1 MRRKNSRSVLTNK
14 NFMIYARYRINGT
27 RAKNNNFT
35 TTWQRELCAG
45 EKKKKKTRQKHARG
59 CIAII
64 CRHVETVH
72 SLRVIKGRWSKSK
85 FYASSLPLPPPP
97 APPPRTEKEE
107 GKKKKTK
114 IEYPVSR
121 PFFFKFYFFNFKI
134 FNSTRNKINHCLKI
148 SISLKWLENWMF
160 VWKLILR

>member
-1 MRRKNSRSVLTNK
+1 MNWRKMRRKNSRSVLTNK

-107 GKKKKTK
+107 GKKKKPK
-114 IEYPVSR
+114 SNIQSVVRFSSN
-121 PFFFKFYFFNFKI
+121 FIFSILKF
-134 FNSTRNKINHCLKI
+134 
-148 SISLKWLENWMF
+148 SIRREIK
-160 VWKLILR
+160 